1 MSVVTNCRDLPGIQ
15 CPQDEDSAPLEYFGA
30 VSILAIIGNFRR
42 RAHGRANNCDE
53 SNHVDLGD
61 HHYRKLWRRRGEQ
74 EYGPSLL
81 TPDGR
86 KGYRHKQTKLSV
98 VRGRTSNSL
107 LTDRLENSRCAD
119 TFCPVGSTRV
129 LGSGLPG
136 DRSRGSPSGDLAGDP
151 TNCCCKRPNN
161 KLGHEPKCG
170 IGVALD
176 DERLEKHRDRTER
189 THTD

>member
-86 KGYRHKQTKLSV
+86 KCDPRRSDQGVLD
-98 VRGRTSNSL
+98 L
-107 LTDRLENSRCAD
+107 PAD
-119 TFCPVGSTRV
+119 GTRV
-129 LGSGLPG
+129 VLVL
-136 DRSRGSPSGDLAGDP
+136 RG
-151 TNCCCKRPNN
+151 
-161 KLGHEPKCG
+161 
-170 IGVALD
+170 AL
-176 DERLEKHRDRTER
+176 
-189 THTD
+189 